1 MSYIHHSRHTHYV
14 KNYSWDSGKN
24 VAVPL
29 LFKYVNPKDWLSGR
43 KSVFCFKTATVFT
56 FNVSH
61 KLKNY
66 RMEEIKKFIDSIYPM
81 SESDWNCF
89 SSKLHKK
96 KINTNSTIIKI
107 GAIENYLSFI
117 SEGIVRLYI
126 PKEESVLTFG
136 FLFEN
141 EFVTSYDSFI
151 TQTPSHYQIET
162 LTSTTLWRISFKDL
176 QEVYKETE
184 CGNLIGRRMAENM
197 FLIKSKREISL
208 LNKTAEERYLDLF
221 TERPKLL
228 KQIPL
233 KYIASYIGVTPQA
246 LSRIRKRIN

>member
-1 MSYIHHSRHTHYV
+1 MKEV
-14 KNYSWDSGKN
+14 
-24 VAVPL
+24 
-29 LFKYVNPKDWLSGR
+29 
-43 KSVFCFKTATVFT
+43 
-56 FNVSH
+56 
-61 KLKNY
+61 
-66 RMEEIKKFIDSIYPM
+66 KKFIDSIYPLNDA
-81 SESDWNCF
+81 DWDYF
-89 SSKLHKK
+89 SSKLRKE
-96 KINTNSTIIKI
+96 KIDKNATIIKI
-107 GAIENYLSFI
+107 GEIENYLSFI

-126 PKEESVLTFG
+126 PKEESELTFG

-141 EFVTSYDSFI
+141 EFVTAYDSFI

-162 LTSTTLWRISFKDL
+162 LTNATLWQISFKDL

-184 CGNLIGRRMAENM
+184 SGNLIGRRMAENM

-221 TERPKLL
+221 MERPKLL

-246 LSRIRKRIN
+246 LSRIRKRIT